1 VTYVGALGSE
11 YVAACADGTSNETSS
26 DIARAI
32 EPRLKI
38 LRVERVLFM
47 GRVNQNQVS
56 GL

>member
-47 GRVNQNQVS
+47 G
-56 GL
+56 